1 MRKNIIFLIGILFIN
16 IGFAQKYKSEEL
28 FIKTADSIKISGT
41 LILPKK
47 EFKKLTLAI
56 IIAGS
61 GPTDRDGNS
70 GLMINNSLKYLAEGL
85 VKHKIA
91 SFRYDKRAIG
101 KSLSSSIREIDL
113 RFEDYIND
121 PVALVNY
128 FKNDKRFDN
137 IVIIGH
143 SEGSL
148 LGMIASK
155 KADVSQFISI
165 SGVGRTADN
174 ILEDQLKMQYSH
186 DLTRTILDSLK
197 AGFTVS
203 ELGKLKSLFRPSV
216 QPYMISWFK
225 YNPQVEIKRLTCPV
239 LILQGDN
246 DIQVKVSEAELL
258 KTAYPKAEYE
268 IIPHM
273 NHLMKIVKGDFNENL
288 KSYYNPKL
296 PDSKALINRISKFI
310 LSDYKK

>member
-1 MRKNIIFLIGILFIN
+1 MRKLIIILVGLLFFN
-16 IGFAQKYKSEEL
+16 AVLAQKYHSEDL

-47 EFKKLTLAI
+47 KVNHLTLAI

-85 VKHKIA
+85 VKHNIA

-101 KSLSSSIREIDL
+101 KSLSSSISEIDL

-121 PVALVNY
+121 PVALVKY
-128 FKNDKRFDN
+128 FKVDKRFDK

-148 LGMIASK
+148 LGMIASR
-155 KADVSQFISI
+155 KAGVSQFVSI
-165 SGVGRTADN
+165 SGVGRTADK
-174 ILEDQLKMQYSH
+174 ILEDQLGMQYSK
-186 DLTRTILDSLK
+186 DKTRIILDSLK

-203 ELGKLKSLFRPSV
+203 DLGRLKSLFRPSV

-225 YNPQVEIKRLTCPV
+225 YQPCYRIWTC
-239 LILQGDN
+239 D
-246 DIQVKVSEAELL
+246 
-258 KTAYPKAEYE
+258 
-268 IIPHM
+268 
-273 NHLMKIVKGDFNENL
+273 
-288 KSYYNPKL
+288 
-296 PDSKALINRISKFI
+296 
-310 LSDYKK
+310 